1 VSKLGDQLRAQRERK
16 GITLGQAAADTRI
29 REKFLKALEDG
40 DYQSLPGAVYTKG
53 FLRNYAE
60 YLDLPTD
67 DLVVLF
73 QRERGQPDQAQV
85 GSFVPYRPVM
95 RRSLIFTPVVFV
107 PVIVVTGV
115 ALFLGYLYYQFS
127 VFAAPPRLEV
137 LEPSGDM
144 ISPTAELFVRGVTV
158 PDGRVTVRI
167 FPGPDTLG
175 DIRPAPDGRF
185 ATTVTLRPG
194 ANHLEI
200 EVLDAAGKVFRVSRT
215 IQYAGLAPPANP
227 SVLAVEQPANGATF
241 TNTFVPLTGR
251 VDRSIT
257 GVLVNNS
264 PVSVSADGSF
274 QARYYLPAGP
284 QSFRVVARNNAGVTV
299 EVTRNVVVAYS
310 AAVVNVFVLGGDS
323 WLLATVD
330 GADVPGTGRV
340 YRDGETVVFSGR
352 EVRLKAGNAAAT
364 QVIYNG
370 QLIAS
375 LGRQGE
381 VVERVFTAQ

>member
-1 VSKLGDQLRAQRERK
+1 
-16 GITLGQAAADTRI
+16 
-29 REKFLKALEDG
+29 
-40 DYQSLPGAVYTKG
+40 
-53 FLRNYAE
+53 
-60 YLDLPTD
+60 
-67 DLVVLF
+67 
-73 QRERGQPDQAQV
+73 
-85 GSFVPYRPVM
+85 
-95 RRSLIFTPVVFV
+95 
-107 PVIVVTGV
+107 
-115 ALFLGYLYYQFS
+115 
-127 VFAAPPRLEV
+127 
-137 LEPSGDM
+137 
-144 ISPTAELFVRGVTV
+144 
-158 PDGRVTVRI
+158 
-167 FPGPDTLG
+167 
-175 DIRPAPDGRF
+175 
-185 ATTVTLRPG
+185 
-194 ANHLEI
+194 
-200 EVLDAAGKVFRVSRT
+200 
-215 IQYAGLAPPANP
+215 
-227 SVLAVEQPANGATF
+227 
-241 TNTFVPLTGR
+241 
-251 VDRSIT
+251 
-257 GVLVNNS
+257 VLVNNS